1 MVIGEGERRRRR
13 RRRRKGEREI
23 VQWGP
28 YIIRRRRRR
37 RRLLEFGVWYR
48 IEPNVYRNAIDLESN
63 LWNLR
68 RGTIIEIDLDSGTGW
83 RIGGEAASVCR
94 RGWRV
99 DWGRCMLGFDL
110 NLIPSNLCCDFSSP
124 FKREREYACVA
135 FLFSWRT
142 IKRILAIRWIE
153 YINSSNLIKRLQTW
167 AFNTRVLK
175 FIQKTFYL
183 SNPLIVPRINFE
195 RDYYITC
202 IHHLQPHQTQFE
214 QDPLKKSFC
223 QPII

>member
-1 MVIGEGERRRRR
+1 MVIGEGERRR

-94 RGWRV
+94 RG
-99 DWGRCMLGFDL
+99 
-110 NLIPSNLCCDFSSP
+110 
-124 FKREREYACVA
+124 
-135 FLFSWRT
+135 
-142 IKRILAIRWIE
+142 
-153 YINSSNLIKRLQTW
+153 
-167 AFNTRVLK
+167 
-175 FIQKTFYL
+175 
-183 SNPLIVPRINFE
+183 
-195 RDYYITC
+195 
-202 IHHLQPHQTQFE
+202 
-214 QDPLKKSFC
+214 
-223 QPII
+223 

>member
-1 MVIGEGERRRRR
+1 MER
-13 RRRRKGEREI
+13 EREI

-94 RGWRV
+94 RG
-99 DWGRCMLGFDL
+99 
-110 NLIPSNLCCDFSSP
+110 
-124 FKREREYACVA
+124 
-135 FLFSWRT
+135 
-142 IKRILAIRWIE
+142 
-153 YINSSNLIKRLQTW
+153 
-167 AFNTRVLK
+167 
-175 FIQKTFYL
+175 
-183 SNPLIVPRINFE
+183 
-195 RDYYITC
+195 
-202 IHHLQPHQTQFE
+202 
-214 QDPLKKSFC
+214 
-223 QPII
+223 

>member
-13 RRRRKGEREI
+13 RRKRKGEREI

-94 RGWRV
+94 RG
-99 DWGRCMLGFDL
+99 
-110 NLIPSNLCCDFSSP
+110 
-124 FKREREYACVA
+124 
-135 FLFSWRT
+135 
-142 IKRILAIRWIE
+142 
-153 YINSSNLIKRLQTW
+153 
-167 AFNTRVLK
+167 
-175 FIQKTFYL
+175 
-183 SNPLIVPRINFE
+183 
-195 RDYYITC
+195 
-202 IHHLQPHQTQFE
+202 
-214 QDPLKKSFC
+214 
-223 QPII
+223 

>member
-13 RRRRKGEREI
+13 KRRGERERDCPMGSLYNQTTTTTTTTTARVRCLVSNWTKRLSKRYRPGI
-23 VQWGP
+23 ESMESKAGNYNRNWFGQWD
-28 YIIRRRRRR
+28 
-37 RRLLEFGVWYR
+37 GV
-48 IEPNVYRNAIDLESN
+48 EN
-63 LWNLR
+63 
-68 RGTIIEIDLDSGTGW
+68 W
-83 RIGGEAASVCR
+83 RGGELAASVCR

-214 QDPLKKSFC
+214 
-223 QPII
+223 

>member
-94 RGWRV
+94 RG
-99 DWGRCMLGFDL
+99 
-110 NLIPSNLCCDFSSP
+110 
-124 FKREREYACVA
+124 
-135 FLFSWRT
+135 
-142 IKRILAIRWIE
+142 
-153 YINSSNLIKRLQTW
+153 
-167 AFNTRVLK
+167 
-175 FIQKTFYL
+175 
-183 SNPLIVPRINFE
+183 
-195 RDYYITC
+195 
-202 IHHLQPHQTQFE
+202 
-214 QDPLKKSFC
+214 
-223 QPII
+223 

>member
-13 RRRRKGEREI
+13 RRKRKGEREI

-37 RRLLEFGVWYR
+37 RRLLEFGIWYR

-94 RGWRV
+94 RG
-99 DWGRCMLGFDL
+99 
-110 NLIPSNLCCDFSSP
+110 
-124 FKREREYACVA
+124 
-135 FLFSWRT
+135 
-142 IKRILAIRWIE
+142 
-153 YINSSNLIKRLQTW
+153 
-167 AFNTRVLK
+167 
-175 FIQKTFYL
+175 
-183 SNPLIVPRINFE
+183 
-195 RDYYITC
+195 
-202 IHHLQPHQTQFE
+202 
-214 QDPLKKSFC
+214 
-223 QPII
+223 